1 MIRRSLFCAAAAG
14 ACFTLAG
21 AAPAAPEHNQLVRM
35 GKGIGKIQLGMTLP
49 QVRRAF
55 GRHRVVYRRHDFGAR
70 GRYIEYGWERP
81 GRVSWEVAVWQ
92 IGFRSTRRGGPMRVV
107 RVLTNAPNERTPRR
121 LGVGSWP
128 RQIVKAYPNA
138 TCVSRGTEGPYRW
151 DWVIVENR
159 DGGMTAFSLD
169 TFVGADYGG
178 DENLHKVVG
187 VMVQRD
193 WFSKGPAHRPCPA
206 GWQRW

>member
-1 MIRRSLFCAAAAG
+1 MIRRSLFWVAATAAV
-14 ACFTLAG
+14 CTIAG
-21 AAPAAPEHNQLVRM
+21 AAPAAPERDQMVRM
-35 GKGIGKIQLGMTLP
+35 GKGIGKIQIGMTLP
-49 QVRRAF
+49 AARRAF
-55 GRHRVVYRRHDFGAR
+55 GRHSVVYRRHDFGAR

-81 GRVSWEVAVWQ
+81 GRVSWEPAVWQ
-92 IGFRSTRRGGPMRVV
+92 IGFRSYRRGGPMRVV

-138 TCVSRGTEGPYRW
+138 ECVSRGSEGPYRW
-151 DWVIVENR
+151 DWVVVENR

-193 WFSKGPAHRPCPA
+193 WFSKGPAHRPCPP